1 MRPVILAAIGAVALA
16 ACNPAPAD
24 DAAAPADSMAGH
36 DMSTMDDTMK
46 SADAVDDANVAETA
60 DGYTF
65 HTYPAKVEKVHLPI
79 VAGEVWT
86 ATASDTTLVEI
97 GEQKDEAMPDG
108 ATHHIVTVTPKK
120 SGNATVKFE
129 RHASAAADAPVT
141 ETRTINF
148 MVH

>member
-1 MRPVILAAIGAVALA
+1 MRIILLAATALGLA

-24 DAAAPADSMAGH
+24 DAAKPADSMAGH
-36 DMSTMDDTMK
+36 DMAGMDDTMK
-46 SADAVDDANVAETA
+46 SADAADDANTAETP

-65 HTYPAKVEKVHLPI
+65 HTYPAKVEIVHLP
-79 VAGEVWT
+79 T
-86 ATASDTTLVEI
+86 TASDEWTVIASDLSLVEV
-97 GEQKDEAMPDG
+97 GEQKDETMPDG
-108 ATHHIVTVTPKK
+108 SVHRTIKVTPQK

-129 RHASAAADAPVT
+129 RRAKGTSDGPAL